1 MEDNIRQRS
10 YEAGHIDN
18 KSVLGMDIC
27 WADNM
32 HGESAPLLGELL
44 QMKQPLK
51 RVTQAERFTA
61 PCSKFYFAFSST

>member
-1 MEDNIRQRS
+1 MEDNIRQSS

-44 QMKQPLK
+44 QTDEAAIEKGN
-51 RVTQAERFTA
+51 
-61 PCSKFYFAFSST
+61 SS